1 MNASAA
7 DQARLLE
14 ISKLDQ
20 RLSQLNHSA
29 KSLPE
34 HDQIAAIDAR
44 AKVVGNLIVAA
55 QTECS
60 DIGKEVAR
68 AEVDVEQVRARISRD
83 ENRLNSGQGT
93 PKELEAMQHE
103 IATLARRQAELEDVE
118 LEILERLE
126 QSQTYLSE
134 SQRELSELDQKRTVL
149 ETSRDAGLSEILKE
163 ASVADEMRGIL
174 ATQIDAAFLALYAK
188 ISGSVNGIGAAEL
201 HQRKCQ
207 GCRLEINATDIG
219 RFREAPEDE
228 VLRCEECRRILIRT
242 STSGL

>member
-1 MNASAA
+1 VNASAA

-14 ISKLDQ
+14 ISKLDE
-20 RLSQLNHSA
+20 RLSQLEHKT

-34 HDQIAAIDAR
+34 HAEIATLDAR

-60 DIGKEVAR
+60 DIGREVAR
-68 AEVDVEQVRARISRD
+68 AEIDVEQVRTRLARD
-83 ENRLNSGQGT
+83 ETRLNAGQGT

-103 IATLARRQAELEDVE
+103 VATLSRRQAELEEIE

-126 QSQTYLSE
+126 QSQKYLAE
-134 SQRELSELDQKRTVL
+134 SQREINELNEKKVAL
-149 ETSRDAGLSEILKE
+149 EATRDGALTEIAKE
-163 ASVADEMRGIL
+163 SSVAKEMRGIL
-174 ATQIDAAFLALYAK
+174 TSQIDPAFLALYAK
-188 ISGSVNGIGAAEL
+188 ISESVKGIGAAEL
-201 HQRKCQ
+201 HQRRCQ

-219 RFREAPEDE
+219 RFREASADE

-242 STSGL
+242 ATSGI

>member
-1 MNASAA
+1 VNASAA

-14 ISKLDQ
+14 ISKLDE
-20 RLSQLNHSA
+20 RLSQLEHKT

-34 HDQIAAIDAR
+34 HAEIATLDAR

-60 DIGKEVAR
+60 DIGREVAR
-68 AEVDVEQVRARISRD
+68 AEIDVEQVRTRLARD
-83 ENRLNSGQGT
+83 ETRLNAGQGT

-103 IATLARRQAELEDVE
+103 VATLSRRQAELEEIE

-126 QSQTYLSE
+126 QSQKYLAE
-134 SQRELSELDQKRTVL
+134 SLREINELNEKKVAL
-149 ETSRDAGLSEILKE
+149 EATRDGALTEIAKE
-163 ASVADEMRGIL
+163 SSVAKEMRGIL
-174 ATQIDAAFLALYAK
+174 TSQIDPAFLALYAK
-188 ISGSVNGIGAAEL
+188 ISESVKGIGAAEL
-201 HQRKCQ
+201 HQRRCQ

-219 RFREAPEDE
+219 RFREASADE

-242 STSGL
+242 ATSGI